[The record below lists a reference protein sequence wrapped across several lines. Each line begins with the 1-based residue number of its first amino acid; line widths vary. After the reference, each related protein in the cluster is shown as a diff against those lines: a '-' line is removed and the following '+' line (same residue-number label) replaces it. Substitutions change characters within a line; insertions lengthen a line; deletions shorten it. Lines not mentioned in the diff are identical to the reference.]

1 MANTKWVKKNAN
13 EGAEVTFVK
22 LPQVGE
28 IEGNF
33 INTVEKEG
41 QYGPMVTHY
50 FNTEAG
56 KIGVNGFSVLNQ
68 EMAEIKEGQLVRV
81 EYAGKRKS
89 KAGHFYSA
97 CDVFIAEEAEAPN
110 A

>member
-1 MANTKWVKKNAN
+1 MSDTKWVKKNAGEGN
-13 EGAEVTFVK
+13 EVSFVK

-28 IEGNF
+28 IEGKF

-50 FNTEAG
+50 FDTEAG
-56 KIGVNGFSVLNQ
+56 KVGVNGFSVLNQ
-68 EMAEIKEGQLVRV
+68 EIADIEAGQLVRI

-97 CDVFIAEEAEAPN
+97 CDVFVAEEPKA
-110 A
+110 